1 VGSLDRRIQQ
11 LEAAL
16 AGDECPVCGLD
27 PQNPMSG
34 DTKVVWEDINEED
47 LGEAEEEGPK
57 YCEGCG
63 LQLEYVVTWLDL
75 PKEGEERRT

>member
-1 VGSLDRRIQQ
+1 MGSLDRRIQQ

-16 AGDECPVCGLD
+16 TGDECPVCGLD
-27 PQNPMSG
+27 PRNPMSG
-34 DTKVVWEDINEED
+34 EIKVVWEDIDGED
-47 LGEAEEEGPK
+47 PDEADEEGPK

-75 PKEGEERRT
+75 PKEREEWQT